1 MLYAHSDLA
10 MWVLV
15 PHGAITPGE
24 LLSPKVL
31 ATVGSHLSEQEI
43 DLSLPRWDFG
53 TTIPLM
59 PELRK
64 IGLTD
69 LSNFRGI
76 SDSGLSLSDAIYRA
90 TSPLTSR
97 APRPVR

>member
-1 MLYAHSDLA
+1 LLYPHSDLA
-10 MWVLV
+10 MWILV
-15 PHGAITPGE
+15 PRGATTPGE
-24 LLSPKVL
+24 LLDPKVL
-31 ATVGSHLSEQEI
+31 AAVGNHLSEQEI
-43 DLSLPRWDFG
+43 DLSLPRW
-53 TTIPLM
+53 TSAPPIPLM